1 MAKPQKDTFDAKDQA
16 LFEKLKVIRSRKD
29 LKLPPNPILK
39 ERITGLDGVEVPFT
53 LRYYQ
58 IQGILHMLALRRMI
72 LGDGTGLGKTIQ
84 TIGAFSYIWD
94 KNPKMKALVV
104 APKSAIRQWGD
115 EIARFTNGVKVFIG
129 TAPKDSKDGSA
140 VDARERVYEEWSAY
154 DGPCVLIMNYALL
167 IRDWNHGGFRPL
179 LPNGR
184 PDHKK
189 PVVPGLL
196 DRIMQRHGKDLTV
209 VYDEATAFK
218 SMKTKTWEVVAFLS
232 SYANRVFGLTA
243 TLLKNNLFEGYNI
256 YKAICPRLFT
266 TKTAFYNDYCF
277 VEFQQTKTARIPIIK
292 GYKNL
297 DKFRETISPVYLG
310 RPKHEVSSELPSL
323 TTREISFELSK
334 AEILKYNDALQG
346 ILELGDGEIKEFS
359 ETKALT
365 SLIYCQQIVN
375 SLALLKFK
383 EGDEIAEWDMP
394 EGHKVGTL
402 SSKEQAL
409 VDLLNDEL
417 DGEKVIVFT
426 RFASHLPRL
435 QEILKKQGL
444 KSVCIS
450 GNEKTDELRRAS
462 QKVFQD
468 LTSDTRVIFITA
480 AGSEAINLQAAAAI
494 IFFDM
499 PWSWGDYV
507 QILGRMIRIGSP
519 HQSVL
524 AFHLMAELAGVGKD
538 RKSIDH
544 HVHGLLR
551 KKKNLVDKVLGEAAV
566 GALKFEKD
574 AGSIRDLVKDIQGQA
589 KDVA

>member
-1 MAKPQKDTFDAKDQA
+1 MAKPKPEAFDEKDKA
-16 LFEKLKVIRSRKD
+16 LFERLKVIRTRKD
-29 LKLPPNPILK
+29 LKLPPNPILR
-39 ERITGLDGVEVPFT
+39 ETITGLDGVEVPFT

-58 IQGILHMLALRRMI
+58 IQGILHMLALRRMV
-72 LGDGTGLGKTIQ
+72 LGDGTGLGKTVQ

-115 EIARFTNGVKVFIG
+115 EIERFTNGVKVFIG
-129 TAPKDSKDGSA
+129 TAPKDAKDSSA
-140 VDARERVYEEWSAY
+140 VEARKRVYEEWSAY
-154 DGPCVLIMNYALL
+154 EGPCVLILNYALL
-167 IRDWNHGGFRPL
+167 LRDWNHGGFRPL
-179 LPNGR
+179 LPNGK

-196 DRIMQRHGKDLTV
+196 DCIMQLHGKNLTV
-209 VYDEATAFK
+209 VFDEATAFK
-218 SMKTKTWEVVAFLS
+218 SMKTKTWEVVAYLS
-232 SYANRVFGLTA
+232 SYANRVFALTA
-243 TLLKNNLFEGYNI
+243 TLLKNNLMEGYCI
-256 YKAICPRLFT
+256 YKAICPRVFSS
-266 TKTAFYNDYCF
+266 KNQFYNDYCF
-277 VEFQQTKTARIPIIK
+277 VEFQQTAKARIPIIK

-297 DKFRETISPVYLG
+297 EKFRETIAPVYLG
-310 RPKHEVSSELPSL
+310 RPKHEVSDELPSL
-323 TTREISFELSK
+323 TTREIAFELNRG
-334 AEILKYNDALQG
+334 EILKYNDALQG

-383 EGDEIAEWDMP
+383 EGDEVTEWDMP
-394 EGHKVGTL
+394 EGHKVGAL

-426 RFASHLPRL
+426 RFASHLARL
-435 QEILKKQGL
+435 QTILKKEGL

-468 LTSDTRVIFITA
+468 LNSDTRVIFITA

-494 IFFDM
+494 VFFDM

-519 HQSVL
+519 HQTVL

-551 KKKNLVDKVLGEAAV
+551 KKKNIIDRVLGEAAV

-574 AGSIRDLVKDIQGQA
+574 SGSIRDLIKALQGQG
-589 KDVA
+589 KDAA